1 MMRSSGL
8 GLDAPCPMMGHYLN
22 EIRADGLLSADDERS
37 LAAAIAL
44 GDKDARA
51 RMIRANL
58 RLVVR
63 IARDYTGRGLS
74 LDDLVGEGNLGL
86 IRASEEFDPQ
96 FNVRFSTYAAYW
108 IKQAIRHALI
118 NTTAPIR
125 LPAHMV
131 GLLSKWHRAERTL
144 RRDMEHDPAPERV
157 ADALG
162 LTPAQRVMV
171 QRALNSRKIRGEAN
185 RPRDEDESSWASD
198 EAIDIHD
205 APEVAVENA
214 EARAELIQRLGR
226 LDDRER
232 AVVTLRFGLDGETPL
247 TLKDVG
253 SRLGITREWVR
264 KIEVKAIRKLD
275 DRFADAFHPVRH
287 AKIA

>member
-1 MMRSSGL
+1 MASDAVITLNDTNFADEIKNSTVPLIVDFWAEWCGPCRMLGPILDQLATEKAGL
-8 GLDAPCPMMGHYLN
+8 VKVAKVNVDESPA
-22 EIRADGLLSADDERS
+22 LSA
-37 LAAAIAL
+37 
-44 GDKDARA
+44 
-51 RMIRANL
+51 
-58 RLVVR
+58 
-63 IARDYTGRGLS
+63 
-74 LDDLVGEGNLGL
+74 
-86 IRASEEFDPQ
+86 Q